1 MVPQSFV
8 RVLPKIDVFRLKMR
22 ICVMDVKAAINVLT
36 VTNATFLKMRELQ
49 MVRAVG
55 VTRANEPPINL
66 PSHGRLQVAA
76 SPEASV
82 TTDIE
87 SDLTAQQLTIED
99 IEELHI
105 DSVRLSPAF

>member
-1 MVPQSFV
+1 
-8 RVLPKIDVFRLKMR
+8 
-22 ICVMDVKAAINVLT
+22 
-36 VTNATFLKMRELQ
+36 MRELQ

-55 VTRANEPPINL
+55 VTRANE
-66 PSHGRLQVAA
+66 
-76 SPEASV
+76 PEASV